1 MIARFFPSWQNTKR
15 VFASAVLFAFLFLG
29 LAVNPLQAAYV
40 KRYTTIANGGMTYT
54 GNALGLSKATSS
66 NAPGTNGSIGTFM
79 AATNPTS
86 RDGTYPIPTTGT
98 GRKTPPPPCCV
109 CRRAAASSMRS
120 SSGAAA
126 TITAARTSAPP

>member
-86 RDGTYPIPTTGT
+86 RDGTYPIPTTGNWT
-98 GRKTPPPPCCV
+98 QNASTALLRLPA
-109 CRRAAASSMRS
+109 AAASSMRS